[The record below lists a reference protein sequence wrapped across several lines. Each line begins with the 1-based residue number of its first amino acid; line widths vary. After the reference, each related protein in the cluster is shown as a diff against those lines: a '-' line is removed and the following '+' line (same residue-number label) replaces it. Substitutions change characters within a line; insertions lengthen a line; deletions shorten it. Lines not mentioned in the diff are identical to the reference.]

1 MAKWDADKLARLLEL
16 AERERR
22 IYDQHELPAL
32 IEWAVAKI
40 KQQEKAE

>member
-22 IYDQHELPAL
+22 IYERKGDNG
-32 IEWAVAKI
+32 
-40 KQQEKAE
+40 EKA